1 MEWLNLGSVH
11 TSQGHKVPAEA
22 PVEFHCTGASEASTG
37 LVDTSW
43 HFAAADDDVEEE
55 EEEEEE
61 GDVRVRRGS
70 WVRRM

>member
-11 TSQGHKVPAEA
+11 TSQEHRVPAEA
-22 PVEFHCTGASEASTG
+22 PVEFHCTGAREASMG

-43 HFAAADDDVEEE
+43 HLAVEDDDVEEE
-55 EEEEEE
+55 EE
-61 GDVRVRRGS
+61 GDVKVRRGS